1 MEEKIQQARA
11 EFNTILDFVTGAAL
25 GQEIHEVERSLY
37 RMLLNLGRI
46 LLELFVVSVGIG
58 KRGRTL
64 LTEQGDQYTYAGTR
78 EKRYLSIFGELTI
91 SRAYY
96 LNKGGCGL
104 FPLDYQLNL
113 PQRKYSYVLQD
124 WMSCEA
130 VTKSY
135 ESVSGWAKNRLYLD
149 VAHRPVQRVV
159 GDSLEGAERFIE
171 SLEAP
176 PGEEEGSI
184 LVHSVD
190 GKGVPMRREYRSPAV
205 RKTKDKP
212 GVKRVACLA
221 RGYTVDPYDRSP
233 ESIVDGFLKRAV
245 SSEKK
250 ESRRPK
256 PCHCRSI
263 VSLKQEKA
271 QVFDRSEP
279 KVKSRIHD
287 FTEDRVTLM
296 DGERAL
302 WMQSGKRFS
311 DWTEILDF
319 CHVME
324 KLWIAADLHYSKR
337 SDKEKYV
344 EERALLLL
352 QGDVDGVIEDLRMSL
367 HDGSLSS
374 GNSDELKRK
383 VLGYFERNRHRMA
396 YDKYLERGLPIA
408 TGIIESTCKTLVNR
422 RMEGPGMLW
431 SMDGAEAMLKLR
443 AVFLDELWDDFWAFR
458 CQSEKERLYTLHARL
473 SQKENHDSALEIAA

>member
-1 MEEKIQQARA
+1 MEEKIHQARR
-11 EFNTILDFVTGAAL
+11 EFNTLLDFVTEKAL

-37 RMLLNLGRI
+37 RMLLHLGKI
-46 LLELFVVSVGIG
+46 LLELFVLSVGTG
-58 KRGRTL
+58 KQGRTL
-64 LTEQGDQYTYAGTR
+64 VNQVGDLYNYAGTR
-78 EKRYLSIFGELTI
+78 ERKYLSIFGELTI
-91 SRAYY
+91 VRAYY
-96 LNKGGCGL
+96 LKKGNSGL
-104 FPLDYQLNL
+104 FPLDFQLNL
-113 PQRKYSYVLQD
+113 PQRKYSYILQD

-135 ESVSGWAKNRLYLD
+135 ESVSGWVENRLYLN

-159 GDSLEGAERFIE
+159 RDCMEGVDEFMDCLEV
-171 SLEAP
+171 P
-176 PGEEEGSI
+176 PSDEEGSI
-184 LVHSVD
+184 LVHSAD
-190 GKGVPMRREYRSPAV
+190 GKGVPMRREYRSPAA

-212 GVKRVACLA
+212 GVKRVALLT
-221 RGYTVDPYDRSP
+221 RGYTVDPHDRPP
-233 ESIVDGFLKRAV
+233 ESIVDGFLKRGK
-245 SSEKK
+245 SPKIK
-250 ESRRPK
+250 RSRRPE
-256 PCHCRSI
+256 PCHRRSV

-271 QVFDRSEP
+271 TIFDSSAP
-279 KVKSRIHD
+279 KVKARIRD

-302 WMQSGKRFS
+302 WKQSQKHFP

-324 KLWIAADLHYSKR
+324 KLWIAAGLHFR
-337 SDKEKYV
+337 SPSAREKYV
-344 EERALLLL
+344 EECALMLLR
-352 QGDVDGVIEDLRMSL
+352 GEVDGVIDDLRIAL

-374 GNSDELKRK
+374 GKADDLKRK

-408 TGIIESTCKTLVNR
+408 TGVIESTCKTLVNR
-422 RMEGPGMLW
+422 RMEGSGMLW

-458 CQSEKERLYTLHARL
+458 CQSEKKRLYSNHAGV
-473 SQKENHDSALEIAA
+473 SKMDVIDSRVKMAA